1 VPAPAGTASPLR
13 RVRVRIHGRVQGV
26 FFRDTLRRRAESRGV
41 AGWVTNRGDG
51 TVEAVL
57 EGRESDI
64 EALIGFCRQGPARA
78 EVEHVDVIPEPP
90 EGLVGFK
97 IE

>member
-1 VPAPAGTASPLR
+1 MPAASPLR
-13 RVRVRIHGRVQGV
+13 RVRVRIQGRVQGV

-78 EVEHVDVIPEPP
+78 EVEDVDVTPEPP
-90 EGLVGFK
+90 EGLAGFK

>member
-1 VPAPAGTASPLR
+1 MAAGTASPLR

-41 AGWVTNRGDG
+41 AGWVANRGDG

-57 EGRESDI
+57 EGREADI
-64 EALIGFCRQGPARA
+64 DALVGFCRQGPARA
-78 EVEHVDVIPEPP
+78 EVDHVDVSSEPP
-90 EGLVGFK
+90 EGLTGFK

>member
-1 VPAPAGTASPLR
+1 MPAASPLR

-78 EVEHVDVIPEPP
+78 EVERVEITPEPP
-90 EGLVGFK
+90 EGLAGFK

>member
-1 VPAPAGTASPLR
+1 M
-13 RVRVRIHGRVQGV
+13 RIYGRVQGV
-26 FFRDTLRRRAESRGV
+26 FFRDTLQRRAESRGV

-57 EGRESDI
+57 DGLEADI

-78 EVEHVDVIPEPP
+78 EVEHVDVSAEPP
-90 EGLVGFK
+90 EGLIGFR

>member
-1 VPAPAGTASPLR
+1 MPAASPLR
-13 RVRVRIHGRVQGV
+13 RVRVRIQGRVQGV

-78 EVEHVDVIPEPP
+78 EVEDVDVTPEPP
-90 EGLVGFK
+90 EGLTGFK